1 MGLQFCEVTLWA
13 GNSATENTHRV
24 VSSLKCPLVMFVDV
38 VLCWAWWDMKSK
50 CGRRKKILNQQIDF
64 SYLIHMLTEVK
75 AHLMYSWVSAP
86 SCWGC
91 YTPCWWI
98 GWSTLDWK
106 TPICV
111 PVSVDSC
118 GTGPLPVSVTLSF
131 NSTTIKW
138 KFTPLNLFDS
148 YSYLFHMSLRS

>member
-50 CGRRKKILNQQIDF
+50 CGRRKKNTESTNWFLL
-64 SYLIHMLTEVK
+64 SYTYAHRGQSSPNVQLSQCTELLRMLHPLLVDWLK
-75 AHLMYSWVSAP
+75 
-86 SCWGC
+86 
-91 YTPCWWI
+91 YTW
-98 GWSTLDWK
+98 WK
-106 TPICV
+106 TAICV

-118 GTGPLPVSVTLSF
+118 GTGALPVSVTLSF

-138 KFTPLNLFDS
+138 KFTPLNLCDS
-148 YSYLFHMSLRS
+148 YSYWFHMSLRS